1 MGSSR
6 GSGGNRPTR
15 SQAPLPPDA
24 PRDQTS
30 GDMPWYSN
38 VGENEG
44 SRAPAT
50 THPRL
55 RSQRQVCGID
65 ARRPIPVSPT
75 AKYANTATH
84 ASDRPRCHGSP
95 ASEGRR
101 SRTQKTAHNH
111 SMSPGSP
118 CSTTSRAYS
127 FSRPST
133 RSKGFTRSEKKNGT
147 FVPPLARPVPNGY
160 SSISSK
166 NLEFTLPRNRSET

>member
-38 VGENEG
+38 VGDHEG

-101 SRTQKTAHNH
+101 STTQKTAHNH

-118 CSTTSRAYS
+118 CSITSRAYS
-127 FSRPST
+127 FSRPSM
-133 RSKGFTRSEKKNGT
+133 RSKGSPVRRRKTVRLCHRSQGHFPTGT
-147 FVPPLARPVPNGY
+147 LQSVQRNWRLRCHGLAL
-160 SSISSK
+160 K
-166 NLEFTLPRNRSET
+166 